1 MIFICLKCIFR
12 TGDAPVSQRSWVRF
26 PFRPQLI
33 MLNYPVILSHR
44 RSTTLSLESY
54 PFFQPPSRYNC
65 GDVVILSTQVYQWWK
80 STKRVPYPSTLYVTL
95 KGVQPPKTIDPSLR
109 SMFAIQQ
116 VCLFFFFFSFLCEH
130 CDRYGE
136 HSGHYKLPTEMC
148 SVEFKHYK
156 ENSCN
161 TETLKLV
168 ANIYFLFEKL

>member
-1 MIFICLKCIFR
+1 MYVINSVDNAELPCYTLPPTQHHTFFR
-12 TGDAPVSQRSWVRF
+12 KLPLFSSHH
-26 PFRPQLI
+26 L
-33 MLNYPVILSHR
+33 VI
-44 RSTTLSLESY
+44 T
-54 PFFQPPSRYNC
+54 
-65 GDVVILSTQVYQWWK
+65 VVILSTQVYQWWK

-130 CDRYGE
+130 YHRYGE

-156 ENSCN
+156 E
-161 TETLKLV
+161 K
-168 ANIYFLFEKL
+168 

>member
-1 MIFICLKCIFR
+1 MYVINSVDNAELPCYTLPPTQHHTFFR
-12 TGDAPVSQRSWVRF
+12 KLPLFSSHH
-26 PFRPQLI
+26 L
-33 MLNYPVILSHR
+33 VI
-44 RSTTLSLESY
+44 T
-54 PFFQPPSRYNC
+54 
-65 GDVVILSTQVYQWWK
+65 VVILSTQVYQWWK

-136 HSGHYKLPTEMC
+136 HSGPYKLPTEMC

-156 ENSCN
+156 E
-161 TETLKLV
+161 K
-168 ANIYFLFEKL
+168 